1 MNYIIEI
8 LDNYEK
14 DKVIATKRAYTIE
27 EIKTF
32 YREEYPDYKYR
43 VYELTNIDI
52 WK

>member
-14 DKVIATKRAYTIE
+14 DKVIATKKAYTLE
-27 EIKTF
+27 ELKEF
-32 YREEYPDYKYR
+32 YKHEYSNHYYR